1 MPSVCPSTSSG
12 SGNSQASSDDPPAS
26 PGRKKRS
33 PKQEEESVTKA
44 DNEGNARF
52 VKLMMSIAEDTRIS
66 LGHSF
71 GPQFSVIENATRTG
85 FIYQCVYK
93 GLNCNNER

>member
-1 MPSVCPSTSSG
+1 MPSVCPSTSG
-12 SGNSQASSDDPPAS
+12 SGNNPSDGPPAP

-33 PKQEEESVTKA
+33 PKDLQEEHSVTKA

-52 VKLMMSIAEDTRIS
+52 VKLMMSIAEETRIS

-85 FIYQCVYK
+85 FIYQCVYR
-93 GLNCNNER
+93 GIDCNNER